1 MKLSRLAGLAALGVL
16 AIGQARAEPDA
27 PADGLGFGII
37 RDLGPVPKPVVLV
50 ARPSGDRD
58 REEPIRIERIRIV
71 RSDAMD
77 KD

>member
-1 MKLSRLAGLAALGVL
+1 MV
-16 AIGQARAEPDA
+16 
-27 PADGLGFGII
+27 DGLGFGII